1 MVHGE
6 AGHVQRDRC
15 WPNPRSAGDSATL
28 APLQEGVVPPAV
40 RMALEP
46 HNLTESGLGGPG
58 TPWTSHRSPTSSST
72 DARRPC
78 SPPQRSFPSC
88 PTTVPGPEES
98 RAFARYN
105 CRTHRTDY
113 GRAAGARKR
122 RSVSRCRACSQPAA
136 QGRGEESQ
144 HGWEEGGDWGR
155 ELEEG
160 RRRGGRSDPRVDG
173 RCALWKSGP
182 ATLTFYSPGPQLLPP
197 PHRHRPSPG
206 TRCLGSWR
214 FWEGYL

>member
-15 WPNPRSAGDSATL
+15 WPNPRSARDSATL

-40 RMALEP
+40 WMALES
-46 HNLTESGLGGPG
+46 HNLIESGLGGPG
-58 TPWTSHRSPTSSST
+58 TPRTSHRSPTSSST
-72 DARRPC
+72 DVPRPC

-98 RAFARYN
+98 RAFAWYN

-113 GRAAGARKR
+113 GSAAGARKR

-144 HGWEEGGDWGR
+144 HGRGGGRRLGAGAGGGKRAGR
-155 ELEEG
+155 EI
-160 RRRGGRSDPRVDG
+160 RPRVDG

-182 ATLTFYSPGPQLLPP
+182 ATLILYLPGPEA
-197 PHRHRPSPG
+197 
-206 TRCLGSWR
+206 RCLGSWR